1 MQDIREAIRLAN
13 IIIGNQQITGRR
25 FNELEA
31 KIDTNART
39 LSQIIN
45 NQDTINRNVQALMNQ
60 LEELK
65 KKK

>member
-25 FNELEA
+25 FSELEA